1 MKTHEEIKRAL
12 ECCVYH
18 GSCKTCA
25 YFGREG
31 KCIGR
36 LERDALD
43 YIQQLENQIAELG
56 RKVPKWI
63 DVDARLP
70 EKGEPVVALRRYEFA
85 PDKYYLQFERYD
97 PRSNMWQDGSV
108 WHWLTLPEPP
118 EGGTQ

>member
-1 MKTHEEIKRAL
+1 MKTNEEIKRAL

-56 RKVPKWI
+56 KKVPRWI
-63 DVDARLP
+63 SVKEQP
-70 EKGEPVVALRRYEFA
+70 PKEE
-85 PDKYYLQFERYD
+85 YYD
-97 PRSNMWQDGSV
+97 
-108 WHWLTLPEPP
+108 
-118 EGGTQ
+118 